1 MFGFYALKEER
12 FIHRNFEF
20 IDLKDNEG
28 FLSPYKFHKY
38 FYGLNYSNFTKT
50 ISELMEFNVLK
61 EEKQYLKKFFGKK
74 KINKLY
80 TISTLIKKKKY
91 SDFIENVII
100 CKRIEFLSDYIKT
113 QNLSQNY
120 IDYID
125 NLLNSLYKTRLYLVK
140 NIT

>member
-80 TISTLIKKKKY
+80 TISTLKKKKKY

>member
-1 MFGFYALKEER
+1 M
-12 FIHRNFEF
+12 
-20 IDLKDNEG
+20 
-28 FLSPYKFHKY
+28 
-38 FYGLNYSNFTKT
+38 
-50 ISELMEFNVLK
+50 
-61 EEKQYLKKFFGKK
+61 K
-74 KINKLY
+74 KIL
-80 TISTLIKKKKY
+80 ISYSAAPGLIDQMLLKKY

>member
-20 IDLKDNEG
+20 IDLKDDEG
-28 FLSPYKFHKY
+28 FQSPYKFDKY
-38 FYGLNYSNFTKT
+38 FYGLNYSNFTRT
-50 ISELMEFNVLK
+50 TSELMEFNVLDI
-61 EEKQYLKKFFGKK
+61 EKKYLKKFFGKK

-80 TISTLIKKKKY
+80 TISTLIKKNKY
-91 SDFIENVII
+91 ADFIENVII

-120 IDYID
+120 INYID
-125 NLLNSLYKTRLYLVK
+125 NLLNSLYQTRLYLVK